1 MNKDEAQKLLPWF
14 AVGVLDAE
22 EARAVEA
29 HLQDSPELRR
39 ELEEIQVLEREV
51 VRMSADE
58 PEFRPALI
66 NDALRQI
73 DAYESTREA
82 RRTAPAEPGLFE
94 QAVNWLRETLVGG
107 WVEAPAGARLAM
119 VAQFALILILGGVLL
134 MPPGTG
140 PDSGDA
146 AYRTSSAGNAADA
159 GLTGGATIAVMFEP
173 TVTELQM
180 RETLAKV
187 GGEIVAGPSRQGSY
201 SIRIES
207 ADAEA
212 VRRVVERLRGQP
224 DIVRFVAEAE

>member
-1 MNKDEAQKLLPWF
+1 MNKDEARKLLPWF
-14 AVGVLDAE
+14 AVDALDAD

-29 HLQDSPELRR
+29 HLQDSPELQR
-39 ELEEIQVLEREV
+39 ELRELQVLESEV

-66 NDALRQI
+66 NDAWRQI
-73 DAYESTREA
+73 DAYESTRETRSA
-82 RRTAPAEPGLFE
+82 APAKPGLFE

-140 PDSGDA
+140 PDIGDA
-146 AYRTSSAGNAADA
+146 AYRSMGAGNATDA
-159 GLTGGATIAVMFEP
+159 GLTGGATIGVVFQP

-180 RETLAKV
+180 RETLAEV
-187 GGEIVAGPSRQGSY
+187 GGEIVAGPSQQGNY

-207 ADAEA
+207 TDVEE

-224 DIVRFVAEAE
+224 DIVRFAAEAE

>member
-14 AVGVLDAE
+14 AVGALDAD

-29 HLQDSPELRR
+29 HLQESPELQR
-39 ELEEIQVLEREV
+39 ELRELQVLESEV

-66 NDALRQI
+66 NDAWRQI

-82 RRTAPAEPGLFE
+82 RSAAPAAPGLFE
-94 QAVNWLRETLVGG
+94 RAVNWLRETLVGG

-134 MPPGTG
+134 MPPGAG
-140 PDSGDA
+140 PDGGEA
-146 AYRTSSAGNAADA
+146 AYVTSSAGNAADA

-180 RETLAKV
+180 REALAEV
-187 GGEIVAGPSRQGSY
+187 GGEIVAGPSLQGSY

-207 ADAEA
+207 TDT
-212 VRRVVERLRGQP
+212 VDVERALEQLRGQS
-224 DIVRFVAEAE
+224 DIVRFAAPVE